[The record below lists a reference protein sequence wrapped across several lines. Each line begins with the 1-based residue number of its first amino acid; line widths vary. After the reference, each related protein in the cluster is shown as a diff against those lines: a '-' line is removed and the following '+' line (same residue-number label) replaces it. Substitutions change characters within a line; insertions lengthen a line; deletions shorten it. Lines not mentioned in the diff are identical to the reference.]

1 MKTNLT
7 RGVVLFTALA
17 LSVPAA
23 HAGVLKAKNGMTLYV
38 FDKDKAG
45 VSSCYDDCAKN
56 WPPYLG
62 KTGEK
67 MMKDW
72 TLAKRKDGQMQ
83 WSYDGKPLYFYKDDK
98 KAGDKA
104 GDGKGGIWHVVAE

>member
-1 MKTNLT
+1 MKIHLT
-7 RGVVLFTALA
+7 GAAALCGALA
-17 LSVPAA
+17 LLVPAA
-23 HAGVLKAKNGMTLYV
+23 HAGMLKAKNDMTLYV

-72 TLAKRKDGQMQ
+72 TLIERKDGQMQ

-104 GDGKGGIWHVVAE
+104 GDGKGGIWHVVVE